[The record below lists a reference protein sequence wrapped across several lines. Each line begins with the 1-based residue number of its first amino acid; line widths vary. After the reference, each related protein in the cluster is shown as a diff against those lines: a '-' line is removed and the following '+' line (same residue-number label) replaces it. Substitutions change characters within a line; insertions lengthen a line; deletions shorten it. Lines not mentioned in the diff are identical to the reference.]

1 MADPDWR
8 RLERSDV
15 PGYRVA
21 GYGSLALLYRAGALR
36 QLHSAERLLG
46 YRRRQSCERARVKC
60 RRGRTEGGGEGET
73 EAGAREGNGVVAKAR
88 GR

>member
-21 GYGSLALLYRAGALR
+21 KYNSLALLYRAGALR

-46 YRRRQSCERARVKC
+46 YRRRQSRERAGAKC
-60 RRGRTEGGGEGET
+60 RRGGAAGGG
-73 EAGAREGNGVVAKAR
+73 
-88 GR
+88 